1 MEFEESE
8 DYKNFTYSFLD
19 TIDISRCVRICRG
32 PLETMNYIENL
43 YSEDYK
49 KFCIEHENN
58 NTLPSIVKF
67 EDDSFDYMFNIMD
80 IDDFSGYVKDKLGI
94 TTFEVKEVLWQK

>member
-8 DYKNFTYSFLD
+8 AYKNFTYSFLD

-58 NTLPSIVKF
+58 NTLPSIVKI
-67 EDDSFDYMFNIMD
+67 EDDSLKGQYERYLTN
-80 IDDFSGYVKDKLGI
+80 SKKSANQ
-94 TTFEVKEVLWQK
+94 E